1 MIHRSDAI
9 PKVCPPAL
17 FIMKKILLLL
27 CLLTLAACAARKP
40 VKGFDSD
47 FDGDKSWAELQ
58 VQLPAYPKAE
68 NLLPFDAGP
77 ASNNLHYIDAPSIV
91 VGEDGIVRYTLVIK
105 SPAGAMNV
113 SYEGMRCATDGVRES
128 ARLKILI
135 LKFQISEK
143 RLYAIGRDDRT
154 WVRARE
160 SKWEELEDISQ
171 HYAQRALSRYF
182 FCPANVI
189 VRNEKE
195 AIQALKRGSHPRVIQ

>member
-1 MIHRSDAI
+1 
-9 PKVCPPAL
+9 
-17 FIMKKILLLL
+17 MKEILLLL
-27 CLLTLAACAARKP
+27 CFLPLAACAPQKAL
-40 VKGFDSD
+40 KGFDSD

-91 VGEDGIVRYTLVIK
+91 VGEEGIVRYTLVIK
-105 SPAGAMNV
+105 SPEGAMNV
-113 SYEGMRCATDGVRES
+113 SYEGMRCATDGVRER
-128 ARLKILI
+128 ARMKILI
-135 LKFQISEK
+135 LKFQITEK

-154 WVRARE
+154 WVRARV
-160 SKWEELEDISQ
+160 SKWEEVEDISQ

-182 FCPANVI
+182 FCPANGI
-189 VRNEKE
+189 VRNEGE

>member
-1 MIHRSDAI
+1 
-9 PKVCPPAL
+9 
-17 FIMKKILLLL
+17 MKKILLLL

-47 FDGDKSWAELQ
+47 FDSGKSWAELQ
-58 VQLPAYPKAE
+58 AQLPAYPKAE

-105 SPAGAMNV
+105 SPTGAVNV
-113 SYEGMRCATDGVRES
+113 SYEGMRCATDGKRES

-143 RLYAIGRDDRT
+143 RLYAIGRDDRDLGT
-154 WVRARE
+154 GAGIKMGGTRRYLPALCRNGRFP
-160 SKWEELEDISQ
+160 DISS
-171 HYAQRALSRYF
+171 ARLMS
-182 FCPANVI
+182 
-189 VRNEKE
+189 
-195 AIQALKRGSHPRVIQ
+195 L

>member
-1 MIHRSDAI
+1 
-9 PKVCPPAL
+9 
-17 FIMKKILLLL
+17 MKKILLLL
-27 CLLTLAACAARKP
+27 CFLTLAACAAQKAL
-40 VKGFDSD
+40 KGFDSD

-91 VGEDGIVRYTLVIK
+91 VGEDFIVRYTLVIK
-105 SPAGAMNV
+105 SPEGAMNI

-128 ARLKILI
+128 ARMKILI
-135 LKFQISEK
+135 LKFQVTEK
-143 RLYAIGRDDRT
+143 RRYAIGRDDRT
-154 WVRARE
+154 WVRARV
-160 SKWEELEDISQ
+160 SKWEEVEDISQ

-182 FCPANVI
+182 FCPANGI
-189 VRNEKE
+189 VRNEEE

>member
-1 MIHRSDAI
+1 M
-9 PKVCPPAL
+9 
-17 FIMKKILLLL
+17 LL
-27 CLLTLAACAARKP
+27 CLLTLAACAARMP

-47 FDGDKSWAELQ
+47 FDSDKSWAELQ

-105 SPAGAMNV
+105 SPEGAVNV

-154 WVRARE
+154 WARARE
-160 SKWEELEDISQ
+160 SKWEELEDIAQ

-182 FCPANVI
+182 FCPANAI
-189 VRNEKE
+189 VRNEEE

>member
-1 MIHRSDAI
+1 
-9 PKVCPPAL
+9 
-17 FIMKKILLLL
+17 MKKILLLL
-27 CLLTLAACAARKP
+27 CLLTLAACAAQKAL
-40 VKGFDSD
+40 KGFDTD
-47 FDGDKSWAELQ
+47 FDGDKPWAELQ

-77 ASNNLHYIDAPSIV
+77 ASNNLYYIDAPSLV
-91 VGEDGIVRYTLVIK
+91 VGEEGIVRYTLVIK
-105 SPAGAMNV
+105 SPEGAMNV
-113 SYEGMRCATDGVRES
+113 SYEGMRCATDGVREQ

-135 LKFQISEK
+135 LKFQVTEK

-154 WVRARE
+154 WVRARV

-189 VRNEKE
+189 VRNKEE

>member
-1 MIHRSDAI
+1 MI
-9 PKVCPPAL
+9 
-17 FIMKKILLLL
+17 FTMEKILLLL
-27 CLLTLAACAARKP
+27 CLLTLAACAAQKP

-47 FDGDKSWAELQ
+47 FDSDKSWAELQ

-77 ASNNLHYIDAPSIV
+77 ASHNLHYIDAPSIV

-105 SPAGAMNV
+105 SPEGAVNV
-113 SYEGMRCATDGVRES
+113 SYEGMRCATDAVRES

-135 LKFQISEK
+135 FKFQISEK

-154 WVRARE
+154 WERARE

-171 HYAQRALSRYF
+171 RERERATE
-182 FCPANVI
+182 NI
-189 VRNEKE
+189 NT
-195 AIQALKRGSHPRVIQ
+195 

>member
-1 MIHRSDAI
+1 
-9 PKVCPPAL
+9 
-17 FIMKKILLLL
+17 MKKILLLL
-27 CLLTLAACAARKP
+27 CFLPLAACAPQKAL
-40 VKGFDSD
+40 KGFDSE
-47 FDGDKSWAELQ
+47 FDGGKSWAELQ
-58 VQLPAYPKAE
+58 VQLPAYPEAE

-91 VGEDGIVRYTLVIK
+91 VGKDGIVLYTLVIK
-105 SPAGAMNV
+105 SPQGAMNV
-113 SYEGMRCATDGVRES
+113 SYEGMQCALDGAGENVRAEV
-128 ARLKILI
+128 LI
-135 LKFQISEK
+135 FKFQISAK
-143 RLYAIGRDDRT
+143 RLYAIARDDMT
-154 WVRARE
+154 WVRARV

>member
-1 MIHRSDAI
+1 M
-9 PKVCPPAL
+9 
-17 FIMKKILLLL
+17 MKKILLLL

-40 VKGFDSD
+40 VEGFDSD